1 MPQSDY
7 LRDKLGSANIIP
19 ADHVVAG
26 SYTSFNLVYTAGY
39 YGVDESGGLK
49 IVQRFASDMASPQF
63 DDPSADNFVSL
74 SASNK
79 AKLSCQFDERNNVRP
94 WLRTLLI
101 RLDDRSL
108 GEGDQITVYFGD
120 RSLGSRGI
128 RIQSFCEDTFEFKV
142 LIDAFGTGEF
152 TELPSSLV
160 FRIVPGEPVRWVSIL
175 PTTIPMG
182 VPFRLFIK
190 AEDYWGNP
198 TELCDSEVHLQA
210 SYPVDGLPESVRIV
224 PGQAT
229 KVIENLR
236 VNKEVDLIIKL
247 LDHDQKMLAC
257 SNAARIVSSGEA
269 PTDGSAPKHLWYYW
283 GDLHGQSEETVGTNS
298 VRQYFTF
305 GRDKAFLD
313 VISHQGNDF
322 QITTE
327 FWQTLQKVC
336 DDFYDPGRFVTFPG
350 YEWSGNT
357 SLGGDHNIICLR
369 SGEMIHRS
377 SHALVEDHSDIALDR
392 CNASK
397 LFESL
402 KNRDVFVYAHVGGRY
417 ADLSFAADS
426 SITPSVEIH
435 SDHGTFEWLLH
446 DAFSLGLRP
455 GVVANS
461 DDHTGRP
468 GASYPGATHFVAF
481 GGLTC
486 FLSRELTR
494 DAIFESLQQRHHYAT
509 TGERV
514 FLDTSAKLSDGIRA
528 IMGDIVR
535 TNKSEMLLQV
545 EVLSQSPIERVE
557 IFNGL
562 QKFDIVYPYNEE
574 DLGNR
579 IRVYW
584 EGAECRGRRRKSI
597 WDGSAYLK
605 QNQFL
610 SFRPINFWNLQHYL
624 IGEDSQKLIW
634 RSATAGGF
642 SGFEIEL
649 ANQYQGAIM
658 FRSPSLN
665 MDVPIGDIGLRDLIF
680 EAGGLEKKVRIFR
693 LPKKNPHMRI
703 RCVRVASLQKG
714 DNPLYVKL
722 ILENG
727 HTAWS
732 SPIYVVK

>member
-1 MPQSDY
+1 MSHSSY
-7 LRDKLGSANIIP
+7 LRNKIGSAKIIP
-19 ADHVVAG
+19 DDDLVAG

-49 IVQRFASDMASPQF
+49 IVQRFASDMSTPQF
-63 DDPSADNFVSL
+63 DYPSADNYVSL

-79 AKLSCQFDERNNVRP
+79 AKLLCQFDERNNIRP
-94 WLRTLLI
+94 WLKTLLI
-101 RLDDRSL
+101 RLDNRSL
-108 GEGDQITVYFGD
+108 QQGDQITVCFGD

-128 RIQSFCEDTFEFKV
+128 RMQSFCEDTFEMKV
-142 LIDAFGTGEF
+142 LVDAFGSGEF
-152 TELPSSLV
+152 VELPSSPVL
-160 FRIVPGEPVRWVSIL
+160 RIMPGEPVRWISIL
-175 PTTIPMG
+175 PTTIPVG
-182 VPFRLFIK
+182 VPFRFFIK

-198 TELCDSEVHLQA
+198 SILDNSEIHLQA
-210 SYPVDGLPESVRIV
+210 SDTVDGLPESVRFI
-224 PGQAT
+224 PGQST
-229 KVIENLR
+229 MVIENLR
-236 VNKEVDLIIKL
+236 VNKEVDLFIKV
-247 LDHDQKMLAC
+247 LDRDRKLIAC
-257 SNAARIVSSGEA
+257 SNAARVVSSGVDKV
-269 PTDGSAPKHLWYYW
+269 DGSTSKHLWHFW

-298 VRQYFTF
+298 VRQYFSF

-327 FWQTLQKVC
+327 FWQTLQKTC
-336 DDFYDPGRFVTFPG
+336 DEFYDPGRFVTFSG

-357 SLGGDHNIICLR
+357 GLGGDHNIICLR

-377 SHALVEDHSDIALDR
+377 SHALVEDHSDIDLDR
-392 CNASK
+392 CNVSK

-402 KNRDVFVYAHVGGRY
+402 KNRDIFFYAHVGGRY

-426 SITPSVEIH
+426 GITPSVEIH
-435 SDHGTFEWLLH
+435 SDHGTFEWLLR

-486 FLSRELTR
+486 FLSSELTR
-494 DAIFESLQQRHHYAT
+494 DAIFESLRQRHHYAT

-514 FLDTSAKLSDGIRA
+514 FLDTSVKLSDGIRA

-535 TNKSEMLLQV
+535 TKKPEMLLQI
-545 EVLSQSPIERVE
+545 EILSQSPIERLE

-562 QKFDIVYPYNEE
+562 QKIDTVYPYNEE

-584 EGAECRGRRRKSI
+584 EGAECRGRRRKSN
-597 WDGSAYLK
+597 WDGSAYMK
-605 QNQFL
+605 QNHFL
-610 SFRPINFWNLQHYL
+610 SFRPINFWNLEHDL
-624 IGEDSQKLIW
+624 IGEESQKLIW

-649 ANQYQGAIM
+649 ANQSKGTIM
-658 FRSPSLN
+658 LRSQSLD
-665 MDVPIGDIGLRDLIF
+665 MDVPIGDIGLKDLIF

-693 LPKKNPHMRI
+693 LPNRNQHLTI
-703 RCVRVASLQKG
+703 RCGHVVSLHKG

-727 HTAWS
+727 HVAWS
-732 SPIYVVK
+732 SPIYVIK